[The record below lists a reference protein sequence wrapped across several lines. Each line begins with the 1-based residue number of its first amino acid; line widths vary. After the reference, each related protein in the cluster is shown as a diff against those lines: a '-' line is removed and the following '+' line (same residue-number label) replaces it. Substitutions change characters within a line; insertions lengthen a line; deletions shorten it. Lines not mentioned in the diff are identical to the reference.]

1 MPQLAHHVFFTL
13 KDSSDT
19 ATDALI
25 TAAQK
30 YLDGHDGCVS
40 FAVGRRTPDLVRE
53 VNDQAFHVSLHVVFE
68 SRAAHDVYQ
77 THPRHLEFIA
87 EQKDNWA
94 QARVFDSVLV

>member
-13 KDSSDT
+13 KDSSDA

-25 TAAQK
+25 SAAQK

-40 FAVGRRTPDLVRE
+40 FGVGRRVPDLTRE
-53 VNDQAFHVSLHVVFE
+53 VNDQAYHVSLHVVFA

-77 THPRHLEFIA
+77 THPRHLEFIE
-87 EQKDNWA
+87 EQKHNWA
-94 QARVFDSVLV
+94 QARVFDSDLV